1 MKFDIHVHSKYS
13 SDGVMEPNFILKLAK
28 KNNYDG
34 IVITDHNSMEAYGHL
49 DRNGLTIIKGEEV
62 SSCCG
67 HILAIDIEEF
77 IPKGL
82 SIEETIEKIKEQGGI
97 AIAAHPYRFWSGLG
111 EKNTSRNKFDAI
123 EILNSRSFKK
133 DNDKAKRLSY
143 ELKLPG
149 TAGSDAH
156 LEHEFGRAW
165 VIVNNDLH
173 KEIIKGE
180 AKVGGYSRNFNDTI
194 KYVTRSVSL
203 WIERGF
209 KKI

>member
-1 MKFDIHVHSKYS
+1 MKFDIHVHTKYS
-13 SDGVMEPNFILKLAK
+13 SDGEMDPNFLVKLAK

-34 IVITDHNSMEAYGHL
+34 LVITDHNSMDAYK
-49 DRNGLTIIKGEEV
+49 NIEKEGLTLIKGIEV

-67 HILAIDIEEF
+67 HILAIDINEM

-82 SIEETIEKIKEQGGI
+82 SVQETIERIKDQDGI

-111 EKNTSRNKFDAI
+111 EKNTRSGKFDAI

-133 DNDKAKRLSY
+133 DNERAKKLAES
-143 ELKLPG
+143 LKLPG

-156 LEHEFGRAW
+156 LSYEFGRAW
-165 VIVNNDLH
+165 IIVKDDLI
-173 KEIIKGE
+173 KEIKNGTSEI
-180 AKVGGYSRNFNDTI
+180 GGFSRNAIDTVH
-194 KYVTRSVSL
+194 YVARSITL
-203 WIERGF
+203 WAERGF